1 MSEQRDD
8 LVILRATKGPD
19 GTRHLE
25 ARRRPDGGLVVE
37 GQDLGP
43 GVRALFGAG
52 EYEWTWTVEPAD
64 VPAAA
69 AALGGVPGADPLAV
83 VGVWAAAHPGSDPG
97 SALRD
102 AGVPIGFWSRIG
114 D

>member
-1 MSEQRDD
+1 MGESASDSVVLRDTRD
-8 LVILRATKGPD
+8 SG

-43 GVRALFGAG
+43 GVRALFDAG
-52 EYEWTWTVEPAD
+52 EYEWTWTLEAAD

-69 AALGGVPGADPLAV
+69 AALGGAPGDDPLAV
-83 VGVWAAAHPGSDPG
+83 VSAWAAANPGRDPG